1 MLPFVMSAISNLGGA
16 ALNFASQE
24 NANMANVN
32 LIRQQNAF
40 NERLQREQWSRDDSQ
55 YQRTVADMRAAGL
68 NPLAGVSPQ
77 SSPLSMQAQAP
88 QVNPVDFS
96 QTIGQLG
103 QAMIAQKELNNQS
116 KQIALNAIRAGVNPN
131 QLSNFDDNELV
142 NLYRELIRYQR
153 DDWKKNAG
161 ASGNKYNSVLGKIFN
176 DASDNPITAPIVEGA
191 KKIQKKAIDNAQNA
205 ISDVKKGY
213 GIVKNKVSSLVQKI
227 KNKFSGKK

>member
-32 LIRQQNAF
+32 LIRQQNEF

-96 QTIGQLG
+96 KDRIILISRSTSILFPVITLITNQFTI
-103 QAMIAQKELNNQS
+103 
-116 KQIALNAIRAGVNPN
+116 
-131 QLSNFDDNELV
+131 
-142 NLYRELIRYQR
+142 
-153 DDWKKNAG
+153 
-161 ASGNKYNSVLGKIFN
+161 
-176 DASDNPITAPIVEGA
+176 
-191 KKIQKKAIDNAQNA
+191 
-205 ISDVKKGY
+205 
-213 GIVKNKVSSLVQKI
+213 
-227 KNKFSGKK
+227 